1 MRKDLVQRV
10 DAFAQGCGFGEE
22 GDDSL
27 HGLHCGEEQQLEY
40 DHVAD
45 GNRASCGESS
55 GYAGYHVMY
64 FVSENEEADWIKRL
78 SEGDEEAREQL
89 IVHNLRLVA
98 HIARK
103 YEKSPSDRDDLISC
117 GTIGLIKAVSTYAD
131 GKGALSAYA
140 SRCIENEILMSYRRD
155 RKLVQTVSLEE
166 AVGQDKEGNDLPL
179 AELLASEDDPI
190 FDQVLRRLDADRVY
204 DAMRKHLSKREQ
216 SVLSLR
222 NARPTR
228 RSASWLGRRDADA
241 AAGSGGAFG
250 HFAQLCIAH
259 RVQSARKAPES
270 AHRMKTYK
278 KLREKK
284 DFSMVR
290 GK

>member
-1 MRKDLVQRV
+1 MLGMLALLLGNICLFGAIGDTTSFPKPFDKD
-10 DAFAQGCGFGEE
+10 
-22 GDDSL
+22 
-27 HGLHCGEEQQLEY
+27 
-40 DHVAD
+40 
-45 GNRASCGESS
+45 
-55 GYAGYHVMY
+55 
-64 FVSENEEADWIKRL
+64 EEADWIKRL

-222 NARPTR
+222 YGLGGGMPMPQREAAELLGIS
-228 RSASWLGRRDADA
+228 RSYVSRIESKALEK
-241 AAGSGGAFG
+241 
-250 HFAQLCIAH
+250 L
-259 RVQSARKAPES
+259 RKALTE
-270 AHRMKTYK
+270 
-278 KLREKK
+278 
-284 DFSMVR
+284 
-290 GK
+290 